1 MHSNLSQ
8 QAYTS
13 MMKFTMDGRPFLKDI
28 HDLFSALIVQIPIDN
43 HRYLFRNYTNT
54 FSSEDALQGLGSLRC
69 SHTQRASD
77 PNDTTKQLWTT
88 TTTTFNMAR
97 DMAKALC
104 QQFHA
109 CRLLESAVDSHNRVF
124 REKGLWQ
131 LTPKGLCVLQDFC
144 VRTGADMSSL
154 RKNFGQLEPIQLVRL
169 ERQIEDDELILGR
182 QNLLVVFR
190 VMLSLLPLEGELD
203 SHQTYGLP
211 VSPKTTTSSSSNS
224 SVSSRS
230 TTSSSGHLAAPFT
243 MSLQTCAEDS
253 RVQLLSN
260 YLLTLSKSRRDII
273 PKTANTIRTVFSSQ
287 MCCDWLVDYST
298 VSCRDEAEV
307 IANSFIRYGWLE
319 FQDHRLAGSFI
330 KVSKATLLIVT
341 EKGKHTISEKTL
353 IESETKTKTSQ
364 AKKKEEEEEEE
375 EEMAKKRVEKKEGLE
390 AISKLSKSLSLQS
403 ISSKLQVDDTDAQQT
418 SLREIL
424 SQDPE
429 SVVITHTTSS
439 SIHPPTAQPP
449 IGAVS
454 LPAQKPSLL
463 TPAIVDH
470 KEGNLARLRLI
481 LDDPQC
487 RSLFK
492 DFLRANFCEENL
504 DFWIDYETLKRKCRS
519 QSPALPSQNQKDLVE
534 DAYNIWVTYLAPSAP
549 SELNV
554 EHTLRQEMA
563 RLVSSVVT
571 VVPTY
576 MPGQIKPTILIST
589 SSASQSLRMML
600 KWFDRVDEHICRLMA
615 SDSVPKFVKTSKYRR
630 LQDSRDKERQKRD
643 TIREARAR
651 ENREGLE
658 EPIFEGSH
666 L

>member
-1 MHSNLSQ
+1 MHSNISQ

-54 FSSEDALQGLGSLRC
+54 FSSEDALQALGSLRF

-104 QQFHA
+104 QQFHT
-109 CRLLESAVDSHNRVF
+109 CHLIENAVDSHNRVF

-144 VRTGADMSSL
+144 VRTGADMTSM
-154 RKNFGQLEPIQLVRL
+154 RKHFGQLDPIQLVRL
-169 ERQIEDDELILGR
+169 ERQAEDDELILSR
-182 QNLLVVFR
+182 QNLSIVFR

-203 SHQTYGLP
+203 QPGNHSSP
-211 VSPKTTTSSSSNS
+211 VPPKTTSSTSSNS
-224 SVSSRS
+224 SVSSSS
-230 TTSSSGHLAAPFT
+230 TTSSSGQSAAPFN

-260 YLLTLSKSRRDII
+260 YLLTLSKSRREII

-298 VSCRDEAEV
+298 VSSRDEAEV

-319 FQDHRLAGSFI
+319 FQDHRLSGAFI
-330 KVSKATLLIVT
+330 KVSKATLLLVT
-341 EKGKHTISEKTL
+341 DKGKQILNEKSL
-353 IESETKTKTSQ
+353 SIESESKNKDSHV
-364 AKKKEEEEEEE
+364 KKEE
-375 EEMAKKRVEKKEGLE
+375 AEKSKNKEGLE
-390 AISKLSKSLSLQS
+390 TISKLSKSLSLQS
-403 ISSKLQVDDTDAQQT
+403 ISSKLLVDPDTESQPT

-439 SIHPPTAQPP
+439 SIHPPAVASGAAAPLPTMTSIGIPVQKSSILTAT
-449 IGAVS
+449 I
-454 LPAQKPSLL
+454 
-463 TPAIVDH
+463 IDH

-504 DFWIDYETLKRKCRS
+504 DFWIDYESLKRKCRS

-554 EHTLRQEMA
+554 EHSLRQEMA

-615 SDSVPKFVKTSKYRR
+615 SDSVPKFIKTSKYRR
-630 LQDSRDKERQKRD
+630 LQDSREKERQKRD

-651 ENREGLE
+651 ETREVLE
-658 EPIFEGSH
+658 ESVSENST

>member
-1 MHSNLSQ
+1 
-8 QAYTS
+8 

-54 FSSEDALQGLGSLRC
+54 FSSEDALQALGSLRF

-104 QQFHA
+104 QQFHT
-109 CRLLESAVDSHNRVF
+109 CHLIENAVDSHNRVF

-144 VRTGADMSSL
+144 VRTGADMTSM
-154 RKNFGQLEPIQLVRL
+154 RKHFGQLDPIQLVRL
-169 ERQIEDDELILGR
+169 ERQAEDDELILSR
-182 QNLLVVFR
+182 QNLSIVFR

-203 SHQTYGLP
+203 QPGNHSSP
-211 VSPKTTTSSSSNS
+211 VPPKTTSSTSSNS
-224 SVSSRS
+224 SVSSSS
-230 TTSSSGHLAAPFT
+230 TTSS
-243 MSLQTCAEDS
+243 
-253 RVQLLSN
+253 
-260 YLLTLSKSRRDII
+260 RREII

-298 VSCRDEAEV
+298 VSSRDEAEV

-319 FQDHRLAGSFI
+319 FQDHRLSGAFI
-330 KVSKATLLIVT
+330 KVSKATLLLVT
-341 EKGKHTISEKTL
+341 DKGKQILNEKSL
-353 IESETKTKTSQ
+353 SIESESKNKDSHV
-364 AKKKEEEEEEE
+364 KKEE
-375 EEMAKKRVEKKEGLE
+375 AEKSKNKEGLE
-390 AISKLSKSLSLQS
+390 TISKLSKSLSLQS
-403 ISSKLQVDDTDAQQT
+403 IS
-418 SLREIL
+418 
-424 SQDPE
+424 
-429 SVVITHTTSS
+429 TT
-439 SIHPPTAQPP
+439 I
-449 IGAVS
+449 I
-454 LPAQKPSLL
+454 
-463 TPAIVDH
+463 DH

-504 DFWIDYETLKRKCRS
+504 DFWIDYESLKRKCRS

-554 EHTLRQEMA
+554 EHSLRQEMA

-615 SDSVPKFVKTSKYRR
+615 SDSVPKFIKTSKYRR
-630 LQDSRDKERQKRD
+630 LQDSREKERQKRD

-651 ENREGLE
+651 ETREVLE
-658 EPIFEGSH
+658 ESVSENST